1 MSRLNHRDFEACSA
15 ALREL
20 YAETSLNEFPDKALA
35 ILGRLVSAEHISYN
49 DFNERFGR
57 YYVKMVPD
65 VPEVEIRKPLL
76 LDHFHTYPLLEHY
89 NNAGAEPKKTSDFK
103 SLREFRETPIYQ
115 EFYRHVSTQH
125 QLLFFLQGCGDSK
138 VGFAL
143 NRWHRDFSERDRAI
157 VGFLSPHF
165 TQAYQN
171 ARIASELTSNLKG
184 VGDGL
189 AAIHRAIVLTG
200 ANGQIHWASPL
211 ACEWLKE
218 FFPDDGTA
226 QTLPAILKSWLIKTI
241 GRAQM
246 AQKIFTEFQT
256 PAMSGHRLLCY
267 CGKISDGQFVVAFIR
282 EHIGIDSNARQSLAL
297 TPREGEILFWISEA
311 KTNPEIAAILNVSPR
326 TVHKHVE
333 HLFKKLG
340 VENRLGAQR
349 LGLELRK
356 V

>member
-1 MSRLNHRDFEACSA
+1 MSRLNHQDFAACSA

-20 YAETSLNEFPDKALA
+20 YAETSLDKFPDKTLA
-35 ILGRLVSAEHISYN
+35 ILGRLVSTEHISYN
-49 DFNERFGR
+49 DFNDRFGR
-57 YYVKMVPD
+57 YIVQMLPE
-65 VPEVEIRKPLL
+65 VPEIDFFKPQLIAHL
-76 LDHFHTYPLLEHY
+76 HTYPLFEHY
-89 NNAGAEPKKTSDFK
+89 SKAGAEPKKISDVR
-103 SLREFRETPIYQ
+103 SLREFRETPVYQ
-115 EFYRHVSTQH
+115 EFYRHVRTQH

-143 NRWHRDFSERDRAI
+143 NRWRRDFSERDRAI

-171 ARIASELTSNLKG
+171 ARIASELTTNLKG

-189 AAIHRAIVLTG
+189 AAIHRAIVLAG

-211 ACEWLKE
+211 AREWLKE
-218 FFPDDGTA
+218 FFPDAGTA
-226 QTLPAILKSWLIKTI
+226 QMLPAILKSGLIKAI
-241 GRAQM
+241 GRAPM
-246 AQKIFTEFQT
+246 ARKIFTEFQT
-256 PAMSGHRLLCY
+256 PAVSGYRLLGY
-267 CGKISDGQFVVAFIR
+267 CGKINESQFVLAFIR
-282 EHIGIDSNARQSLAL
+282 ERIGIDSNAMQSLAL

-311 KTNPEIAAILNVSPR
+311 KTNPEIAAILKVSPR

-349 LGLELRK
+349 LGLELRR